1 MENKKND
8 TSMRVLS
15 LTFIFIALVATAN
28 AQVSS
33 GYGAVNGIRMY
44 YEIHGKGQT
53 PVVLIHGGGSTIESS
68 FHYLLP
74 LLAAHRRVIAVE
86 LQAHGRTSDRD
97 SPESFQQDADDV
109 AALLAYLQIGKADF
123 LGFSNGGS
131 TVLQI
136 AIRHPDLV
144 DKIVPISGV
153 YRRDGLVPGFFESM
167 PKATLDVMPAILRED
182 FLKETPDTA
191 KLLVMFQKD
200 KQRMMDFKDWSDD
213 DLRSIKAPAMIIS
226 SDRDVIMP
234 EHTLRMARVIAGARL
249 VILPGVHGSSIGA
262 AEAGVGKGY
271 AEITARL
278 VEDFLGK

>member
-1 MENKKND
+1 MI
-8 TSMRVLS
+8 MRILS
-15 LTFIFIALVATAN
+15 VAFMLFALVGSTAN
-28 AQVSS
+28 AQVNS
-33 GYGAVNGIRMY
+33 GYAPVNGIRMY
-44 YEIHGKGQT
+44 YEIHGEGQT

-74 LLAAHRRVIAVE
+74 LLAAHRRVVAVE
-86 LQAHGRTSDRD
+86 LQAHGRTNDRN

-109 AALLAYLQIGKADF
+109 AALLGYLKIGKADF

-144 DKIVPISGV
+144 YKIVPISAV

-167 PKATLDVMPAILRED
+167 PKATLDVMPVVLREA

-200 KQRMMDFKDWSDD
+200 KQRMIDFKDWSDD
-213 DLRSIKAPAMIIS
+213 DLRSIKAPTMIIS
-226 SDRDVIMP
+226 SDRDVIVP
-234 EHTLRMARVIAGARL
+234 EHSLRMARMIPGARL
-249 VILPGVHGSSIGA
+249 LILPGLHGSSIGA
-262 AEAGVGKGY
+262 VEAGVGKGY
-271 AEITARL
+271 AEVTARL
-278 VEDFLGK
+278 VEEFLGE

>member
-167 PKATLDVMPAILRED
+167 PKATLDVMPAILSED

-200 KQRMMDFKDWSDD
+200 KQRMIDFKDWSDD

>member
-1 MENKKND
+1 
-8 TSMRVLS
+8 MRVLS
-15 LTFIFIALVATAN
+15 LSFIFIALVATAN

-33 GYGAVNGIRMY
+33 GYAPVNGIRMY
-44 YEIHGKGQT
+44 YEIHGEGQR

-109 AALLAYLQIGKADF
+109 AALLRYLQIGKADF

-200 KQRMMDFKDWSDD
+200 KQRMIDFKDWSDD

-234 EHTLRMARVIAGARL
+234 EHTLRMARVIPGARL

-262 AEAGVGKGY
+262 AEAGVGKGSV
-271 AEITARL
+271 EITARL
-278 VEDFLGK
+278 VEEFLDN